1 MRCTSD
7 QGPRPAAPAG
17 RAAPDGPFTRQP
29 PRRARGGRSRR
40 LGAGGRRFAR
50 DESGTVTVEAVIW
63 LPFLFVLLALI
74 TDISLAFFSKAEAFR
89 AIQNGN
95 RLYSIN
101 RLDDEAEVETWVES
115 VFSATAPSA
124 VATTVTNADRT
135 LVATQVAYPVQ
146 SILLFTNV
154 PDSWMIRVQS
164 QHYVEWPNP

>member
-1 MRCTSD
+1 MRCMSN
-7 QGPRPAAPAG
+7 QGPRLAPAG
-17 RAAPDGPFTRQP
+17 RAAPDGPLRGAFP
-29 PRRARGGRSRR
+29 PAARRDPARP
-40 LGAGGRRFAR
+40 AWARRFAG